1 MKVTNVQ
8 NLSTVTT
15 VFYLSYNYSTV
26 NYLCA
31 QIHRIAF
38 ISVSNRH
45 LALKN
50 ESEQCEN
57 TSSISQLCST

>member
-50 ESEQCEN
+50 ESDQYAN
-57 TSSISQLCST
+57 S